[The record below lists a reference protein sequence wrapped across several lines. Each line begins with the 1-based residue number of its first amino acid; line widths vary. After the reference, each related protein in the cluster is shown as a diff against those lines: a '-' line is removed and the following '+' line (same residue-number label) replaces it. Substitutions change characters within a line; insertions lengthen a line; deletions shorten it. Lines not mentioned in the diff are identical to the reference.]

1 IYTPHAGEFSRIFAK
16 EPPSDLAARGR
27 LVRASSEGATVLLK
41 GHVDVISDGSRVR
54 FNDTGHPAMT
64 TGGTGDVLA
73 GITGALFCRLP
84 AFDAACIAAFVS
96 GNAGAAAARVQG
108 NGLVASDLLEYIPS
122 ELYWSG
128 EE

>member
-1 IYTPHAGEFSRIFAK
+1 M
-16 EPPSDLAARGR
+16 
-27 LVRASSEGATVLLK
+27 VRACAESMTVLLK

-84 AFDAACIAAFVS
+84 AFEAACIAAFVC
-96 GNAGAAAARVQG
+96 GNAGAAAARTQG
-108 NGLVASDLLEYIPS
+108 DGLAPSDLLGYIPS
-122 ELYWSG
+122 ELYRRG